1 MALLSRTRPLAMPHL
16 DRRMILGVVLAAV
29 AAGLVFVL
37 TQPAATTPILV
48 AAADLPAGTPLGDL
62 DLEVRSVAS
71 SEGLVVGDSVGDLAD
86 WVLRVPVSAGE
97 PLVPSL
103 LLPPQ
108 VLDAPAAFALTL
120 DRSHAVQG
128 RIMVGDHVD
137 VLVTT
142 SGSLD
147 TAPIT
152 VTVASAVYVLDV
164 ELGDDGFDA
173 DSVAVLL
180 AVDTDLATSLANA
193 REAGTIDLVR
203 VTP

>member
-16 DRRMILGVVLAAV
+16 DRRTILGVFLAAV
-29 AAGLVFVL
+29 AAGLVLIL
-37 TQPAATTPILV
+37 TQPAVTTPILV
-48 AAADLPAGTPLGDL
+48 AGSDLPAGTPLGQL
-62 DLEVRSVAS
+62 DLEVRRVAS
-71 SEGLVVGDSVGDLAD
+71 PEGLVVGDSVGDLTD
-86 WVLRVPVSAGE
+86 WILRVPVSAGE

-108 VLDAPAAFALTL
+108 VLDAPEAFALTL

-128 RIMVGDHVD
+128 KIMVGDYVD

-142 SGSLD
+142 PGNLD

-152 VTVASAVYVLDV
+152 ATVASTVYVLDV
-164 ELGDDGFDA
+164 ELGDEGFDA
-173 DSVAVLL
+173 DRVAVLL
-180 AVDTDLATSLANA
+180 AVDTDLAASLANA